1 VKQLTLIDV
10 VFRHLLHLCETLLI
24 KGIGIFVKGI
34 GEDRVVERL
43 RRLGGPGSYP
53 VV

>member
-1 VKQLTLIDV
+1 LFFKP
-10 VFRHLLHLCETLLI
+10 LLHLFETLLI
-24 KGIGIFVKGI
+24 KGIGIVVKGIGIVVKGI